1 MCKFCFQR
9 PEDDIDDD
17 VIVIPAFVSQQL
29 AAIIANL
36 DEGCKSE
43 SQITHDLGE
52 YLAMSPMVLMFA
64 GMAKQSIP
72 ARPRKIVQ
80 AFRQTA

>member
-1 MCKFCFQR
+1 MF
-9 PEDDIDDD
+9 
-17 VIVIPAFVSQQL
+17 IPAFVSREL
-29 AAIIANL
+29 AAIFANL
-36 DEGCKSE
+36 DEGCKNE

-72 ARPRKIVQ
+72 TRPRKIVQ
-80 AFRQTA
+80 AFQQVAA